1 MRMPAIA
8 NTDHSVNCG
17 EMSGCDFSAKTKG
30 EIAAEQIRAYWTT
43 TKYHLNTIRGLW
55 AKYLTRT
62 NTYSHHICIRL
73 MGFRRVPI
81 WSYGKDSTAA
91 TSNMRSEVAVITAAC
106 TCITR
111 AIIVIDFQSV
121 LYQNGHTW
129 VGTRSRHFPL
139 EKSQMDILTKSCW
152 NQLEFEAMSE
162 RLWWLQ

>member
-1 MRMPAIA
+1 MPAIA